1 HWCHVMER
9 ESFEDAEVAALLN
22 ASFVCVKVDREE
34 RPDVDQVYMAVTQA
48 MTGSGGWPMTV
59 VLTPDLQPFFAG
71 TYFPRSGRGGRPG
84 VLELAPA
91 LAKAWSDDRGRVVEN
106 AKRAS

>member
-1 HWCHVMER
+1 
-9 ESFEDAEVAALLN
+9 SFEDREVAALLN

-59 VLTPDLQPFFAG
+59 ILTPDRKPFFAG
-71 TYFPRSGRGGRPG
+71 TDIPWEPARETVGVAGEAIQRREWPQFEVNPDVTPRLPLR
-84 VLELAPA
+84 
-91 LAKAWSDDRGRVVEN
+91 
-106 AKRAS
+106 RAARTDE